1 MQAGCFICTK
11 LLRYLLT
18 PGAMITQGSTVEITP
33 PVVIIVVA
41 TRIVTAVSE
50 RYDKGSK
57 SKLTTFLVYS
67 FTYYFVY
74 SLFTIYLQFVNHF
87 YGKTVIIKT

>member
-11 LLRYLLT
+11 LLGYLLT

-41 TRIVTAVSE
+41 TRIVTAVS
-50 RYDKGSK
+50 
-57 SKLTTFLVYS
+57 
-67 FTYYFVY
+67 
-74 SLFTIYLQFVNHF
+74 
-87 YGKTVIIKT
+87 